1 MELLILSLVILI
13 LIGLAVMLF
22 KKNGSIREEI
32 EGLKSDIQS
41 KDISISQQEVYLL
54 EKDKQIAQH
63 KEDQTGL
70 QDKANKAAKAYEDLM
85 ILNTELDSKN
95 KHLLDTIDQERS
107 QNQKNQELLKNEF
120 KVLANEILK
129 SNQKEFSSNLIL
141 PFQEK
146 IKSFEKQ
153 ISESFEKEMRDK
165 ISLRTEVQKLYE
177 LNTKISEEAH
187 NLSAALKGD
196 SKQQGNWGEFI
207 LESIL
212 EKSGLVKNSEYFTQQ
227 NYTDE
232 VGKRLLPDVV
242 NKLPEEKDLI
252 IDSKVSLTAFERFH
266 SATDDDEREKALKDH
281 VLSFRNHIKN
291 LSQKEYHL
299 IETVN
304 TPEFV
309 LLFTPIESSFN
320 AALKADPELF
330 SFAWERNIVLVCP
343 STLLATL
350 KTVASVW
357 KQEKQTKNAIKIA
370 EESGKLYDSFVRFF
384 ESLDS
389 IDKNLAKTQ
398 SSFEE
403 AKKRLLS
410 GKGNIVKRIENL
422 KKMGAKASKQ
432 LPPNLS
438 EYEEGLD

>member
-1 MELLILSLVILI
+1 MELLILSVVIFA
-13 LIGLAVMLF
+13 LIGLAFVLF
-22 KKNGSIREEI
+22 KRLSSTQGDLNDLRQKIQDKEVSEGQLAVKLDERNKDI
-32 EGLKSDIQS
+32 EALKSRLNEAQNLIQTS
-41 KDISISQQEVYLL
+41 TIENEKLL
-54 EKDKQIAQH
+54 VTK
-63 KEDQTGL
+63 
-70 QDKANKAAKAYEDLM
+70 
-85 ILNTELDSKN
+85 TELESKV
-95 KHLLDTIDQERS
+95 KHLISENEKQQTETL
-107 QNQKNQELLKNEF
+107 KNQEVLKNEF

-165 ISLRTEVQKLYE
+165 ISLKTEVQKLHE
-177 LNTKISEEAH
+177 LNIKISEEAH
-187 NLSAALKGD
+187 NLTLALKGD

-212 EKSGLVKNSEYFTQQ
+212 EKSGLVKDSEYFTQQ

-232 VGKRLLPDVV
+232 AGKRLLPDVV
-242 NKLPEEKDLI
+242 IKMPEEKDLI
-252 IDSKVSLTAFERFH
+252 IDSKVSLTAFERYH
-266 SATDDDEREKALKDH
+266 SADNDEDRDQALKDH

-299 IETVN
+299 IEGVN
-304 TPEFV
+304 SPEFV

-320 AALKADPELF
+320 AALKAEPELF

-389 IDKNLAKTQ
+389 IDKNLIKTQ

-403 AKKRLLS
+403 AKKRLLT

-432 LPPNLS
+432 LPPSLN
-438 EYEEGLD
+438 EYEEDLD